1 MDNSKKDVYM
11 TDDCP
16 SFDVMNEVFIVCLG
30 VCARK
35 QEKKKPFL
43 GKKTKNKTQN
53 NNKQTRETFVI
64 SDF

>member
-35 QEKKKPFL
+35 QEKKKNRFW
-43 GKKTKNKTQN
+43 GKKQKTKHKTTTN
-53 NNKQTRETFVI
+53 RLEKHL
-64 SDF
+64 

>member
-11 TDDCP
+11 NGDCP

-35 QEKKKPFL
+35 QEKKTKQN
-43 GKKTKNKTQN
+43 KKVSGEKKKINKIDLTN
-53 NNKQTRETFVI
+53 ICNK
-64 SDF
+64 

>member
-11 TDDCP
+11 NGDCP

-35 QEKKKPFL
+35 QEKNKTKKFL
-43 GKKTKNKTQN
+43 GKKNK
-53 NNKQTRETFVI
+53 
-64 SDF
+64 

>member
-11 TDDCP
+11 NDDCP

-35 QEKKKPFL
+35 QEKCFWR
-43 GKKTKNKTQN
+43 KTDLTNICNKRIL
-53 NNKQTRETFVI
+53 KI
-64 SDF
+64 ALIAL

>member
-43 GKKTKNKTQN
+43 GKKTKKQNTKQQQTDSRNICNK
-53 NNKQTRETFVI
+53 
-64 SDF
+64 

>member
-11 TDDCP
+11 NGDCP

-35 QEKKKPFL
+35 QEKNKTKKFL
-43 GKKTKNKTQN
+43 GKKNKNKN
-53 NNKQTRETFVI
+53 RLDKHL
-64 SDF
+64 

>member
-11 TDDCP
+11 NGDCP

-35 QEKKKPFL
+35 QEKNKTKQKSFW
-43 GKKTKNKTQN
+43 GKK
-53 NNKQTRETFVI
+53 NKQNRL
-64 SDF
+64 DKHL

>member
-11 TDDCP
+11 NGDCP

-35 QEKKKPFL
+35 QEKKKKTFL
-43 GKKTKNKTQN
+43 GKKNRLDKHL
-53 NNKQTRETFVI
+53 
-64 SDF
+64 

>member
-35 QEKKKPFL
+35 QEKKKTVS
-43 GKKTKNKTQN
+43 GEKNKKQN
-53 NNKQTRETFVI
+53 TKQQQTDSRNICNK
-64 SDF
+64 

>member
-35 QEKKKPFL
+35 QEKKNTKRFWE
-43 GKKTKNKTQN
+43 KKTKT
-53 NNKQTRETFVI
+53 KQQPTNRLGKHL
-64 SDF
+64 